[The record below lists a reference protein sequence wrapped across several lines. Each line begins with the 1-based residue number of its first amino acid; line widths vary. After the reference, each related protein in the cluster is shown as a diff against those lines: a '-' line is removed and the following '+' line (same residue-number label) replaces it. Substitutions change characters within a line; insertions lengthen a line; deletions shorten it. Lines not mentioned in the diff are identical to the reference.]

1 LFQAFR
7 RKQIR
12 RQSVH
17 LTVKQ
22 VLIKGG
28 SAVVEEVPAPT
39 VSPKNVLVAL
49 AHSCV
54 SVGTE
59 MTGLK
64 MSGMP
69 LYRRALKQPENVKR
83 VLEMMRDQGVRRT
96 LDRVRGKLSAGSAT
110 GYSAAGQVLA
120 VGSEVVG
127 FAAGDLVACAGA
139 GIANHAEV
147 IDVPVNLAV
156 KIPKG
161 LSTEDASTVTLGA
174 IAMQGLR
181 RTAPTLGETIAVV
194 GLGILGQLM
203 VQLLK
208 ANGCR
213 VIGTDL
219 DAHRVQMA
227 LANGMDYGIDARNE
241 RFVERVLK
249 LTDDFGADATVIT
262 AATASDEV
270 VSQAAQ
276 ATRKKGRV
284 VLVGDVGLG
293 LKRSDFYAKELDFLI
308 STSYGPGRYDPVY
321 EEGGHDYPLPYV
333 RWTENRNMEA
343 YLRML
348 ADGRLTLERFT
359 RESYP
364 VDQAGEAYARL
375 NEEGEKPLLV
385 FLAYPEREGRDKRLV
400 SLKPACRAGK
410 GMIRVALAGASSF
423 AQGVHL
429 PNMFKLRDRF
439 RLRSVMSRT
448 GANAK
453 AVASQY
459 KAEYITT
466 DYEEIL
472 ADSDIDLVLIA
483 TRHNL
488 HGPMVLQALEA
499 GKHVFVEKPLAVNE
513 QELAKI
519 SEFYCRH
526 PDGPVLMTGFNRRF
540 SPAIC
545 RAAEIL
551 SSRTT
556 PIVANYRMNAGY
568 ISLSH
573 WVHTEEGAG
582 RNIGE
587 ACHIYDLFNYFT
599 NAEAVEIHAASI
611 APSSRQWARNDNF
624 VATVSYQ
631 DGSVCS
637 LTYTALGDKSHAKE
651 RMDIYADGKVISLDD
666 YTNLVCAG
674 GNHKGWSASSTQKG
688 HMEELK
694 ALADCLHDEGKW
706 PISLEHQ
713 LQATAI
719 SFEVER
725 QIQSRGEK

>member
-1 LFQAFR
+1 M
-7 RKQIR
+7 
-12 RQSVH
+12 
-17 LTVKQ
+17 KQ

-39 VSPKNVLVAL
+39 VSAKSVLVAL
-49 AHSCV
+49 TYSCV

-59 MTGLK
+59 MAGLK

-83 VLEMMRDQGVRRT
+83 VLEMMRDQGIRRT

-110 GYSAAGQVLA
+110 GYSAAGRVIA
-120 VGSEVVG
+120 VGHEVVG
-127 FAAGDLVACAGA
+127 FAVGDLVACAGA

-156 KIPKG
+156 KVPCG
-161 LSTEDASTVTLGA
+161 LAMEDASTVTLGA

-181 RTAPTLGETIAVV
+181 RTAPTLGETVAVV
-194 GLGILGQLM
+194 GLGILGQLT

-219 DAHRVQMA
+219 DACRVRMA
-227 LANGMDYGIDARNE
+227 LDNGMDHGIEAGSEN
-241 RFVERVLK
+241 FVERVLK
-249 LTDDFGADATVIT
+249 LTENFGADATVIT

-270 VSQAAQ
+270 MSQAAE

-293 LKRSDFYAKELDFLI
+293 LKRADFYAKELDFFI

-348 ADGRLTLERFT
+348 ADGRLRLGRLSQ
-359 RESYP
+359 ESYL
-364 VDQAGEAYARL
+364 VDQAGDAYAKL
-375 NEEGEKPLLV
+375 NGEGEKPLLV
-385 FLAYPEREGRDKRLV
+385 FLAYPEREGWNRPRV
-400 SLKPACRAGK
+400 NVNPARSMQK
-410 GMIRVALAGASSF
+410 GTIRVALSGASSF

-429 PNMFKLRDRF
+429 PNMVKLRDCY
-439 RLRSVMSRT
+439 RLRAVMSRT

-453 AVASQY
+453 AVARQY
-459 KAEYITT
+459 EAEYVTT
-466 DYEEIL
+466 DYAEVL
-472 ADSDIDLVLIA
+472 ADPDIDLVLIA

-488 HGPMVLQALEA
+488 HGSMVLQALAA
-499 GKHVFVEKPLAVNE
+499 GKHVFVEKPLAVSE
-513 QELAKI
+513 QELEKI
-519 SEFYCRH
+519 RAFYSRH
-526 PDGPVLMTGFNRRF
+526 PDGPILMTGFNRRF
-540 SPAIC
+540 SPAIH

-556 PIVANYRMNAGY
+556 PVIVNYRMNAGY
-568 ISLSH
+568 IPLNH

-599 NAEAVEIHAASI
+599 GSEVAEIHAVSV

-624 VATVSYQ
+624 VATVRYQ
-631 DGSVCS
+631 DGSVCC

-651 RMDIYADGKVISLDD
+651 RMDIYSDGKVISLDD
-666 YTNLVCAG
+666 YRNLVCAG
-674 GNHKGWSASSTQKG
+674 GNHKGWNASATQKG
-688 HMEELK
+688 QMEELE
-694 ALADCLHDEGKW
+694 ALAACLRNGGDW
-706 PISLEHQ
+706 PISLEQQ

-725 QIQSRGEK
+725 QIQVRGDR